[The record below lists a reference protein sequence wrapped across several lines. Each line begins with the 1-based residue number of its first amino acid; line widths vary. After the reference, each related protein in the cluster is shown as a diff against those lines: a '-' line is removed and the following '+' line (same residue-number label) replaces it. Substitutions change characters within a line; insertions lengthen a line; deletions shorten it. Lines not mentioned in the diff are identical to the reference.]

1 MFVRKGKLGP
11 VGRRN
16 SGYVYV
22 RIIFVSGFWLG
33 RGLPISVGTVSGSCR
48 ASSQIVCS
56 GSRVFIGNPEVL
68 EIGDFVGPEAAA
80 GRRSGKEG
88 VKIGRENFEK
98 GGC

>member
-1 MFVRKGKLGP
+1 MFM
-11 VGRRN
+11 
-16 SGYVYV
+16 SGYFF
-22 RIIFVSGFWLG
+22 ISGFWLG